1 MIKLKSRAVRVKS
14 HFRKLRS
21 GKICYIKSYL
31 RFIPTHIPKEAEN
44 EELMHCTQRKL
55 F

>member
-1 MIKLKSRAVRVKS
+1 MIKLKSRSVRVKS

-31 RFIPTHIPKEAEN
+31 RFIPTHIPKEDKD
-44 EELMHCTQRKL
+44 EEIMHCIQRKL